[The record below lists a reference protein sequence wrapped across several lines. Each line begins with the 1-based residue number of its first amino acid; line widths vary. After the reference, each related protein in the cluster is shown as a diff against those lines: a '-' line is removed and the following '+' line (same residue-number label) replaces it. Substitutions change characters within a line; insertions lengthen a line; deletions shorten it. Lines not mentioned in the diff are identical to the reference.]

1 MLENKIFF
9 IIKKITNVILILFL
23 LSYTI
28 FGIIGKVK
36 AASYKQ
42 TYTQTVKTGI
52 DAFPES
58 YKPFLRKIKE
68 QHPNWTFDAYFT
80 GISWSD
86 LVKYETDHGH
96 NRIINSAD
104 SLLKCSCGNVAS
116 GYACASSS
124 IIQYYMDP
132 RNFLNNDVGIFQFLE
147 SSYNNNYKVDV
158 VQSIIKNSFMK
169 GNVTFKKDGQ
179 DVTMSYAQI
188 IMDAANKSQ
197 MSPYA
202 IAIKILQEVGTNGSN
217 AVTGTYAFTYID
229 GKQYSGYYNFFN
241 YGAYDTGSA
250 VTNGLCYAKDRGWD
264 TPYKAIIEGAQ
275 KYGADYTAKGQNT
288 IYFTKWDVVGT
299 SILKSGNTQTVIAS
313 SDSSNQLFRHQYMTN
328 VRDPNSQASKLY
340 NTYSKNGILEEK
352 LNFVIPVY
360 NDMPQTNKLPTTL
373 TTKDGDLYYTTGTE
387 IMVRTEPKSS
397 GARVDCIIEKDTVV
411 AVLDRKC
418 AINNGLEWDRV
429 KLANGKTGYMAS
441 KYLEPCGIYAEKK
454 AQISGTNIKAIP
466 NLSVKDLANTLNISN
481 YEVTKDGNKKVDT
494 DVIGTGY
501 KLKDK
506 TNNKEYV
513 LIVLGDI
520 NGDGYIDTG
529 DTFRIKQNIMK
540 AINLEGIYKTAA
552 DVNKDGYID
561 TGDSF
566 ILKKEVKN
574 IPSITL

>member
-1 MLENKIFF
+1 
-9 IIKKITNVILILFL
+9 
-23 LSYTI
+23 
-28 FGIIGKVK
+28 
-36 AASYKQ
+36 
-42 TYTQTVKTGI
+42 
-52 DAFPES
+52 
-58 YKPFLRKIKE
+58 
-68 QHPNWTFDAYFT
+68 
-80 GISWSD
+80 
-86 LVKYETDHGH
+86 
-96 NRIINSAD
+96 
-104 SLLKCSCGNVAS
+104 
-116 GYACASSS
+116 
-124 IIQYYMDP
+124 MDP

-217 AVTGTYAFTYID
+217 AVTGTYTFTYID

-566 ILKKEVKN
+566 ILKKEV
-574 IPSITL
+574 ILW